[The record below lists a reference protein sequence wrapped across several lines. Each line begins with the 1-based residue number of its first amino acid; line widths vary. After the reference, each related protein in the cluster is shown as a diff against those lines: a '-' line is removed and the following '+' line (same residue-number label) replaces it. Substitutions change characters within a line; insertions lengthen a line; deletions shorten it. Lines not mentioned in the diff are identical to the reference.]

1 MILNFFFITFV
12 ADLLNPYVM
21 KFRSEEAM
29 AAYSKKHHEA
39 VEKEYKKHV
48 LNPSDPK
55 SKDKQYITGN

>member
-1 MILNFFFITFV
+1 
-12 ADLLNPYVM
+12 M

-48 LNPSDPK
+48 LDPSDPK
-55 SKDKQYITGN
+55 SKDKPYITGN